1 MWLAPARVQ
10 KSPGDEK
17 GDPSDGSYSSATK
30 YERRSYHTG
39 AVGVEPTT
47 SWLTGPHQSRRFP
60 RSRVPNQGSFTNS
73 ELAFV
78 AVCGSTAARNGS
90 HIIRPIPRFWGIEH
104 AHEHAHLDGG
114 FLCPTSGPARPRS
127 PPREWRGAVPID
139 PMRGKR
145 LSNHQAVAK
154 RNHPSA
160 LDFLDWCACGVCTL
174 GSDLAQQSSHHT
186 RRRPSHY
193 RPLGEV
199 VEHRLGSDTSL
210 MKPE

>member
-1 MWLAPARVQ
+1 MARSGTRTEEPRRRKGRPVGRVLLFRNQ
-10 KSPGDEK
+10 IREK
-17 GDPSDGSYSSATK
+17 VLS
-30 YERRSYHTG
+30 HW

-154 RNHPSA
+154 RNRPSA